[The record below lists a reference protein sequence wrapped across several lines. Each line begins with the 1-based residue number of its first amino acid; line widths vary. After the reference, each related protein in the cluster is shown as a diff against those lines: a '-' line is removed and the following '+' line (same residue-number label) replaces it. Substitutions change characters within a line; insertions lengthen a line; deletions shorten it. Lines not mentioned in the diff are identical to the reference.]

1 MMGRKLLRQPAHSK
15 HGRRRGQGPGLRSSL
30 GALGSLWRDRKDED
44 EDDEQEV
51 AEYSTGAAMLN
62 GTRVTSSHGDNYII
76 LSPVNTGAQV
86 SSVVQFSL
94 YWS

>member
-1 MMGRKLLRQPAHSK
+1 MTGRKLLRQPAHSK
-15 HGRRRGQGPGLRSSL
+15 QGRRQGQGPGLRSSL

-44 EDDEQEV
+44 DEQEV
-51 AEYSTGAAMLN
+51 AEYSTSAAMLN

-86 SSVVQFSL
+86 SPVVQFSL
-94 YWS
+94 YRS